1 MCMGQVLLAV
11 HTHDL
16 EVLHILV
23 LEMARGTLVL
33 ELVHIHMKVALQ
45 WCHNQKQFDMV
56 LDDVAC
62 KVLVH
67 DV

>member
-33 ELVHIHMKVALQ
+33 ELVHIHMKVA
-45 WCHNQKQFDMV
+45 
-56 LDDVAC
+56 
-62 KVLVH
+62 
-67 DV
+67 